1 MTHLPSLIK
10 KIDEFCRLTRNLG
23 NITRFA
29 APPDWSKYDP
39 EKDYPE
45 LGQEE
50 GAGEEAGEEGEE
62 TTLPY
67 FDDLLD
73 VSRQIKDPGLS
84 QQLRVLAELYS
95 YSMRMGGGYAT
106 IARAINNLKDMYG
119 ESEGFNIEFI
129 LNGMIKELAKA
140 AGGVSVLSGNDNPAF
155 VQRLAQLKNDIE
167 SRDSEQQSEAL
178 DAYHEEISGAAKG
191 VEPGESPEDLAD
203 AGITPDDADIINPAA
218 LGYGDKEDPK
228 SNKGWHTTG
237 SGIPYKN
244 WQEYYNNERVSYEA
258 DLVNETDPDA
268 RRTLEE
274 LINLLPVLATKTKE
288 ALDLSN
294 SIRSDIADPTAL
306 EQAKNK
312 LADMRAELQEIKR
325 TRQTLKN
332 QIRSIRLAKEKQRL
346 TNEAQEL
353 EQRYKTSVSLERKEK
368 AKRDLLRVQQ
378 ELALNEL
385 SSSTDML
392 KAKERNYRLEL
403 LHQMSGGAFPSED
416 WIKKQQQKIN
426 EAANLRISRTKY
438 DRLITEQRGQEQAR
452 EETPEYE
459 KERGGRRIPMA
470 KLPEQQQIDL
480 EKASFSALVYQFQID
495 IASATQAAR
504 QIIYERKEKGRPKI
518 IIEEYKNIIDEISEA
533 IRTKNREALSVA
545 KNKLAGAVRNDL
557 SVDKYQLKGYI
568 DVLKLEPHFRKVLE
582 AIKEVTKNKKGAPA
596 KLDESG
602 NLIVENF
609 TDKDKEFLQYILN
622 DIHRLRVL
630 YSTYYTNIA
639 GMKER
644 HKTDSEWWLIK
655 QKIVPRFKKVI
666 EDMGRIETHLTLTL
680 HVHRPE
686 PRVYKE
692 KSPAL
697 QKIWQELEKKDPAR
711 FEKLKQQWGEEQLKS
726 KSHAVGNA
734 INKRMIMLRRITR
747 LAQEAIPATTEIDK
761 STADQ
766 LANNIF
772 EQIYNEEYQ
781 RMLSELAA

>member
-1 MTHLPSLIK
+1 MTYLPSLIK
-10 KIDEFCRLTRNLG
+10 KIDEFYRLTNRLG
-23 NITRFA
+23 KLTRFA

-45 LGQEE
+45 LETDQGEDE
-50 GAGEEAGEEGEE
+50 GAS
-62 TTLPY
+62 LPY
-67 FDDLLD
+67 FDDLIEAAG
-73 VSRQIKDPGLS
+73 QIKDPGLS
-84 QQLRVLAELYS
+84 QQLRVLAELYA
-95 YSMRMGGGYAT
+95 YSIRMNGGYAT
-106 IARAINNLKDMYG
+106 IAKAINNLKDMY
-119 ESEGFNIEFI
+119 SEGEDSNIEFI
-129 LNGMIKELAKA
+129 LNGMINELAKA
-140 AGGVSVLSGNDNPAF
+140 AGGISALSGRDNPTF
-155 VQRLAQLKNDIE
+155 VQRLAQLKADIE
-167 SRDSEQQSEAL
+167 ARDSEQQSEAL
-178 DAYHEEISGAAKG
+178 DAYKEEISDASKG
-191 VEPGESPEDLAD
+191 VAPGESPEDLAD
-203 AGITPDDADIINPAA
+203 AGITPDDADLINPAA

-237 SGIPYKN
+237 SAIPYKN
-244 WQEYYNNERVSYEA
+244 WQEYYNNERVSYQA
-258 DLVNETDPDA
+258 DLVNETDPETKK
-268 RRTLEE
+268 TLEQ
-274 LINLLPVLATKTKE
+274 LIELLPKLAEKTKE

-294 SIRSDIADPTAL
+294 SIRSDIADPAAI

-312 LADMRAELQEIKR
+312 LADMRAELYQIKR
-325 TRQTLKN
+325 TRQSLKN
-332 QIRSIRLAKEKQRL
+332 HIRTIRLGKEKQRL
-346 TNEAQEL
+346 TTEIQDL
-353 EQRYKTSVSLERKEK
+353 EQKFKTSVSLERKEK
-368 AKRDLLRVQQ
+368 AKRDLLRAQQ

-385 SSSTDML
+385 SSSNDML

-416 WIKKQQQKIN
+416 WINKQLAKIN
-426 EAANLRISRTKY
+426 EAAALRISRTKY

-459 KERGGRRIPMA
+459 KERGGRRIPMER
-470 KLPEQQQIDL
+470 LPEQQQIDL
-480 EKASFSALVYQFQID
+480 ERASFSALVYQFQID

-504 QIIYERKEKGRPKI
+504 QIIYERKEKGKPKVV
-518 IIEEYKNIIDEISEA
+518 IEEYKNIIDEISEA

-545 KNKLAGAVRNDL
+545 KNKLAEAVRNDL
-557 SVDKYQLKGYI
+557 SVDKHQLKGYV

-582 AIKEVTKNKKGAPA
+582 AIKEATKNKKGSPA

-639 GMKER
+639 GLKER
-644 HKTDSEWWLIK
+644 HKSDNEWWTIK

-666 EDMGRIETHLTLTL
+666 EDMGRIETNITLSL

-697 QKIWQELEKKDPAR
+697 QKIWQELEKKDPQR

-726 KSHAVGNA
+726 KSTSLDKA
-734 INKRMIMLRRITR
+734 ITKRMMVLRRITR
-747 LAQEAIPATTEIDK
+747 LAQEAIPATEIDK

-766 LANNIF
+766 LANGIF